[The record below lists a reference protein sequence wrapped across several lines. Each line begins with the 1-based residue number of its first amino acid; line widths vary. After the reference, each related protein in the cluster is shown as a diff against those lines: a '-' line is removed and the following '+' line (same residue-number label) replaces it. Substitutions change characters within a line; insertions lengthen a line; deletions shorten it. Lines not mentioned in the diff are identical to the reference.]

1 MEVAQGRM
9 AEASQTTGQLLF
21 KRLDTVRVNIQ
32 LLAAILRLMLLLLK
46 TINMQL
52 VNRTWVIEARV
63 IKK

>member
-32 LLAAILRLMLLLLK
+32 LLAAILMLLLLK

-52 VNRTWVIEARV
+52 VNRTWEIEARV

>member
-9 AEASQTTGQLLF
+9 AETSQTTGQLLF

-32 LLAAILRLMLLLLK
+32 LLAAILMLLLLK
-46 TINMQL
+46 TINMQH
-52 VNRTWVIEARV
+52 VNRTWEIEARV